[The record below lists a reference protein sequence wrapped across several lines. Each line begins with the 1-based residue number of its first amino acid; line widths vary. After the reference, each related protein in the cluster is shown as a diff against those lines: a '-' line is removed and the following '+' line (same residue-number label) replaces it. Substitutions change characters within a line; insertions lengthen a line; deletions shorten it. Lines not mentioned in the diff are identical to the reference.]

1 MIAQVQWVARESR
14 PDVSGCASLQSAA
27 LPSPT
32 VADAQLVI
40 KACKYIKS
48 TACQRLTIRCQS
60 HSWRYRTLEAQD
72 RLGEVERKAPFLCLP
87 QI

>member
-1 MIAQVQWVARESR
+1 MRLEKSRLSDPSSLLAPSEVKLYRTMIAQVQWVARESR

-40 KACKYIKS
+40 TACKYLKS
-48 TACQRLTIRCQS
+48 TASQRLTIWQ
-60 HSWRYRTLEAQD
+60 LD
-72 RLGEVERKAPFLCLP
+72 P
-87 QI
+87 